1 MFEII
6 MSLLASAW
14 NYIKKIVLQIINF
27 IKNIISWFKNRDR
40 LEQIK
45 KNDNLLAVSIKEKMN
60 DGNYNVVN
68 CLFDED
74 EDKIVEAEVMQSGS
88 LDLETRSKF
97 GNKEMILLK

>member
-6 MSLLASAW
+6 VSLLQSAW
-14 NYIKKIVLQIINF
+14 NYIKKIVLKIINF

-45 KNDNLLAVSIKEKMN
+45 RNDNLLAVSIKEKMN

-74 EDKIVEAEVMQSGS
+74 ENKIVEAEVMQSGS
-88 LDLETRSKF
+88 LDLETRSQF